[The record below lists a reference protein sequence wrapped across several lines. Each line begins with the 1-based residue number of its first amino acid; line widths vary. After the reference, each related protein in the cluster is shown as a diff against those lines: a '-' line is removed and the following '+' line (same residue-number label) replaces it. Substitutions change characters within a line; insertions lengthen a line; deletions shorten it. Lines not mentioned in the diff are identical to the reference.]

1 MAMEHLSVANEMEG
15 LNLKFHFNQLEFE
28 YRAMCHFI
36 CSVTVVL
43 ACAAHYEV
51 NWLSWYNIKFYLK
64 HKLYVNTGRT
74 GTTCWVLRQPPKT
87 MPRGV
92 LLTHG

>member
-1 MAMEHLSVANEMEG
+1 MAMEHLSVANKTER

-28 YRAMCHFI
+28 YRAMW
-36 CSVTVVL
+36 SVTVVL

-64 HKLYVNTGRT
+64 HELYVNIGRT